1 MTLHGKNF
9 VGNQLS
15 AEGSESIT
23 AVNPANGQELDGTF
37 VIATQGEISKAAK
50 LAAAASTS
58 YRKLTAVQRAAF
70 LEAIAEEILALG
82 DPLLERAN
90 AETGLPL
97 ARLTGERG
105 RTVGQLRMFAT
116 YIREGSW
123 VQARID
129 PALPERKPLPR
140 PDLRRMLIPI
150 GPVAV
155 FGASNFPFA
164 FSVAGGDTASA
175 LAAGCPVVV
184 KAHPAHPGVSELTA
198 SAILKAAEATGMPE
212 GVFSLVHG
220 VKETGEQ
227 LVSHPSIEAVAF
239 TGSFTAGRALCKIAA
254 ARQRP
259 IPVFAEM
266 GSVNPV
272 FLLPDAVAKR
282 TEALAAGLAGSIT
295 LGVGQFCTNP
305 GLLIAIESEELDNLK
320 QSLGAAIEAI
330 APGTMLHAGIS
341 ANYRRSLDALARSS
355 GVSIE
360 AQAATAENS
369 RAGGSAALMVTT
381 AEAFLAN
388 PDLAHEVFGPSS
400 LLIECGS
407 KGELEAVAAG
417 LEGQLT
423 STIHGTEG
431 DIEAYADLVTTVET
445 KVGRLIFNGYPTG
458 VEVSH
463 TMQHGGPF
471 PASSDSRTTSVGTT
485 AIERFARPICY
496 QDTPPALLPEPLQDA
511 NPLDIW
517 RLVEGE
523 MTKECV

>member
-9 VGNQLS
+9 VGSQLS
-15 AEGSESIT
+15 AHGSEIIT
-23 AVNPANGQELDGTF
+23 AVNPANGQKLDGTF
-37 VIATQGEISKAAK
+37 TVATPIEISKATA
-50 LAAAASTS
+50 LASAAFAP
-58 YRKLTAVQRAAF
+58 YRKLSAEQRASF
-70 LEAIAEEILALG
+70 LDAIAEEIIALG
-82 DPLLERAN
+82 DALLERAGL
-90 AETGLPL
+90 ETGLPL

-105 RTVGQLRMFAT
+105 RTAGQLRMFAA

-129 PALPERKPLPR
+129 PALPDRKPLPR

-198 SAILKAAEATGMPE
+198 LAVLRAAAATGMPD
-212 GVFSLVHG
+212 GVFSLLHG
-220 VKETGEQ
+220 VNETGEQ
-227 LVSHPSIEAVAF
+227 LVSEPEIEAVAF
-239 TGSFTAGRALCKIAA
+239 TGSFGAGRALSKIAA
-254 ARQRP
+254 ARPRP
-259 IPVFAEM
+259 IPVYAEM
-266 GSVNPV
+266 GSINPM
-272 FLLPDAVAKR
+272 FLLPEAVAQR

-305 GLLIAIESEELDNLK
+305 GLLVAMKSEALDTLK
-320 QSLGAAIEAI
+320 HSLGAAIAAI
-330 APGTMLHAGIS
+330 APGTMLHSGIS
-341 ANYRRSLDALARSS
+341 TNYQRSLDTLARSS
-355 GVSIE
+355 GVSVV
-360 AQAATAENS
+360 AQATTAENS
-369 RAGGSAALMVTT
+369 PAGGSAALLVTT

-388 PDLAHEVFGPSS
+388 INLAREVFGPSS
-400 LLIECGS
+400 LLIECSS

-423 STIHGTEG
+423 SSIHGTDG
-431 DIEAYADLVTTVET
+431 DLEDFTELVSVVET

-471 PASSDSRTTSVGTT
+471 PASSDSRTTSVGTA

-496 QDTPPALLPEPLQDA
+496 QDTPVALLPAALQNS
-511 NPLDIW
+511 NPSGIW
-517 RLVEGE
+517 RLVDGDL
-523 MTKECV
+523 TKASV